1 MKSEASSFVRKLRH
15 DARSLGQILALPES
29 TDPRVL
35 EAAWQI
41 LSYGSARYI
50 QLFGEPDQIL
60 DIAKRN
66 GIALQ
71 SYRQAVRWSLPSDQD
86 LIQKTQ
92 EHFQNRASARGKP
105 LTESEVHTIG
115 QSPLEQSAYL
125 LSTGQVD
132 AVVAGCVAPTA
143 DVIRAALRGVG
154 LSEGNK
160 TVSGSFAMVRERAD
174 EPKHHFMFSDC
185 GVVIDPTVAQLVDIA
200 SATVATHQAL
210 FPGEIPVVAFLSF
223 STKGSASHPFA
234 EKIARAAAEFQARF
248 PHIPSDGELQ
258 FDAAF
263 VASVGE
269 RKAPGSKAAGR
280 ANCFIFPNLDAGN
293 IAYKIAQRLGGFA
306 AYGPILQGTAKPF
319 SDLSRGASAEDIA
332 VSGLIAMLRA
342 KS

>member
-1 MKSEASSFVRKLRH
+1 MKAEASTFVRKLRQ
-15 DARSLGQILALPES
+15 DARNLGRILALPES

-35 EAAWQI
+35 DAAWQL
-41 LSYGSARYI
+41 LSFGAARGI

-60 DIAKRN
+60 GIAKQN
-66 GIALQ
+66 GISLQ
-71 SYRQAVRWSLPSDQD
+71 SYRHAIRWAQPSDLSLVQN
-86 LIQKTQ
+86 TRA
-92 EHFQNRASARGKP
+92 HFESRAAARGKP
-105 LTESEVHTIG
+105 LLPQELDALAH
-115 QSPLEQSAYL
+115 SPLEQAAYL
-125 LSTGQVD
+125 LATDQVD
-132 AVVAGCVAPTA
+132 AVVAGCVATTA

-160 TVSGSFAMVRERAD
+160 TVSGSFAMVRERPN
-174 EPKHHFMFSDC
+174 EPKQHFMFADC
-185 GVVIDPTVAQLVDIA
+185 GVVIDPTVTQLVDIA
-200 SATVATHQAL
+200 AATVATHQAL
-210 FPGEIPVVAFLSF
+210 FPGETPVVAFLSF
-223 STKGSASHPFA
+223 STKGSAQHPHA
-234 EKIARAAAEFQARF
+234 EKMLQAAAAFQARF
-248 PHIPSDGELQ
+248 PHIASDGELQ

-263 VASVGE
+263 LPSVGE

-293 IAYKIAQRLGGFA
+293 IAYKITQRLAGFD